1 MKNKYIQQT
10 KDIILKNI
18 DIKSVSVF
26 LFGSRVNNDTGKSAD
41 IDIGFI
47 SQDKIYPSLFRR
59 LNEELENLRIPYH
72 VDLIDFS
79 KVSADFKNT
88 AMKKIDIWNKGNYFK

>member
-1 MKNKYIQQT
+1 VKDQYIQLA

-18 DIKSVSVF
+18 DTKSVSVF
-26 LFGSRVNNDTGKSAD
+26 LFGSRANNETGKSAD

-59 LNEELENLRIPYH
+59 LNEELENSRIPYH

-79 KVSADFKNT
+79 KVNADFKNT